1 MEGEHYICNKQVED
15 IIIYTWD
22 LSQDMRLRVYATP
35 ERRIVTD
42 RDVYNQSIWV
52 QKGGKLRNQ

>member
-1 MEGEHYICNKQVED
+1 MEGEHYMCNKQVED

-22 LSQDMRLRVYATP
+22 LSQDMRLRVYAHS
-35 ERRIVTD
+35 RATD